1 MVDAYSFAINLKV
14 GDILFDPDSKESGIL
29 VRKIDLLE
37 NFNNQIEEKLPGIN
51 AWEIMWSGSE
61 VADSAV
67 RIYTYTESGLI
78 NMIREGLFELYQNN

>member
-1 MVDAYSFAINLKV
+1 VVDAYSFAINLKV

>member
-1 MVDAYSFAINLKV
+1 VVDPYSFSINLNI
-14 GDILFDPDSKESGIL
+14 GDIIFDPESKESGIL

-51 AWEIMWSGSE
+51 AWEILWSGSE
-61 VADSAV
+61 VSNSTV
-67 RIYTYTESGLI
+67 RMYVYTESGLI